1 MEGQAYLPVV
11 LAYEVETTGSGSVT
25 LFSTVPGMW
34 IEKVFGH
41 IKEAFDTNTTV
52 DVGDE
57 DAAGK
62 FIANTEWTESTLN
75 QIGVSTQTT
84 LPDGAYYSAVKNIT
98 VTVGGAG
105 VTAGTLVLLFYVWYL
120 DDIDAKGYHGQETV
134 P

>member
-1 MEGQAYLPVV
+1 
-11 LAYEVETTGSGSVT
+11 
-25 LFSTVPGMW
+25 
-34 IEKVFGH
+34 
-41 IKEAFDTNTTV
+41 V